1 MNTTATG
8 QISKIDKEIG
18 NLLEIEQNINAVI
31 REFRNA
37 KKKLCLLLAEI
48 KMQKLYKQID
58 KQSFRK
64 YVLSRR
70 LKISY
75 NTALEYAAIGEVLVK
90 YESQL
95 KEANFSEDDGLKKLL
110 LLEKALSKHEP
121 AEVFKRIK
129 DDSFKAFEKFSKPA
143 RAGIIPD
150 SLKPENQDSPRK
162 QGKEDSGNGQWIFE
176 ENGKLY
182 METRADGAELLTFNK
197 RLLADEKLA
206 AEYKLFMTNMIV
218 AAMDYFKENRKKKGV
233 CKI

>member
-1 MNTTATG
+1 MNTTDR
-8 QISKIDKEIG
+8 QNMKIDKEIR

-37 KKKLCLLLAEI
+37 KKRLCLLLAEI

-58 KQSFRK
+58 MHSFKK

-75 NTALEYAAIGEVLVK
+75 NTALEYAEIGEVLVK

-95 KEANFSEDDGLKKLL
+95 KEADFSEEDGLKKLL

-129 DDSFKAFEKFSKPA
+129 DDSFKTFEKFSKPA
-143 RAGIIPD
+143 RAGFVPD
-150 SLKPENQDSPRK
+150 SLKPENRDSTGK
-162 QGKEDSGNGQWIFE
+162 QGKEDSRTGQWIFE

-182 METRADGAELLTFNK
+182 METRAEGAELLTFNK
-197 RLLADEKLA
+197 RLLEDDESA

-218 AAMDYFKENRKKKGV
+218 AAMDYFKENRKKKGGV
-233 CKI
+233 